1 MALDEEKQALDDEDL
16 DLGLPRAHDEASISG
31 GQLERLKDAA
41 GRAITGRLETGAK
54 ELGTY
59 WMESLQKL
67 HGDVQKA
74 FADGL
79 QPLVAPGAELLEFR
93 KKVNTVR
100 AIVNG
105 VVSTWIDRAPRDL
118 SQNIR
123 RWLDMDD
130 SLFRLGR
137 FVGLLEAVE
146 RKAFQLLDDSKLA
159 ILGQLSKRVGLLLED
174 PMSAALTASF
184 FATSTPIGKPVTV
197 GIRADVMADAIIRD
211 IVMSA
216 FGEFVDGA
224 AGKLNQMSF
233 YPNVKWIEGCAQ
245 RRTELIK
252 TLALIEKGR
261 QHIATTLEVTDDLEG
276 LYWVPANPTRAMA
289 TMLDKARRAAELVG
303 RKKAERAENNRQI
316 LLLKKQKASLI
327 RSPAPTPRAQSM
339 SPQEGYGMMYVS
351 SPPTEASL
359 GQQIMDL
366 KDRNAGYYT
375 ELEKAYRDLSEIK
388 QQVAALLSEGG
399 GALPSEEG
407 AQFFEEEGQLFEE
420 DDGGEDIPP
429 FEGRAPGGDY

>member
-1 MALDEEKQALDDEDL
+1 
-16 DLGLPRAHDEASISG
+16 
-31 GQLERLKDAA
+31 
-41 GRAITGRLETGAK
+41 
-54 ELGTY
+54 
-59 WMESLQKL
+59 MESLQKL

-105 VVSTWIDRAPRDL
+105 VVSTWVNQAPRAL

-130 SLFRLGR
+130 SPFRLGR

-146 RKAFQLLDDSKLA
+146 KKAFQLLDDSKVATLD
-159 ILGQLSKRVGLLLED
+159 QLSKRVGVLLED

-184 FATSTPIGKPVTV
+184 FAVSMPIGKPVKL

-245 RRTELIK
+245 RRIELLK

-261 QHIATTLEVTDDLEG
+261 QHIATTLEVTDDLER
-276 LYWVPANPTRAMA
+276 LRWVPANPTPAIA
-289 TMLDKARRAAELVG
+289 SMLDKARRAAELVG
-303 RKKAERAENNRQI
+303 RKKAERAKNNKQI
-316 LLLKKQKASLI
+316 LVLKKQKASLI
-327 RSPAPTPRAQSM
+327 RSPAPTPRAQPM
-339 SPQEGYGMMYVS
+339 SPQQGGRAMYVPI
-351 SPPTEASL
+351 PPTEASL
-359 GQQIMDL
+359 DKQIKDL
-366 KDRNAGYYT
+366 KDANAVYYK
-375 ELEKAYRDLSEIK
+375 ELETAYRDLSEVK
-388 QQVAALLSEGG
+388 QKVT
-399 GALPSEEG
+399 ALPSV
-407 AQFFEEEGQLFEE
+407 
-420 DDGGEDIPP
+420 
-429 FEGRAPGGDY
+429 